1 MPQLRLGDMP
11 AHPWRTAME
20 VAVGLLC
27 GALIAALAPTEVL
40 FLGLLA
46 GVTLGSYFEP
56 LVGVIAGLACGP
68 LRAWLALFAPQIPDQ
83 VGQLFFLLGVAGWLV
98 RGLVRRELHLTRVP
112 LLAPLLLFLGAGL
125 LSLWSPFDAWAG
137 FTEWA
142 KWVQVTLALW
152 IVGARLQE
160 VDAHRCVVALLAA
173 FGAVGVGE
181 AALGIWQHSL
191 AGEGPLHFLITPG
204 VYRAYGTFMQPNP
217 FGGFLGLLAAI
228 FVGLALGEG
237 WQAVTAKR
245 LPARWFW
252 PAAGTALIMV
262 GGLYGSWSRGA
273 WMGFGAALALM
284 AVWLPRRSGWGI
296 ALLVVIVL
304 AGGLLAAAEA
314 LPAAVVA
321 RLTDFLAYV
330 RFEDVRGVGVNDA
343 NYAVMERM
351 AHWQAAL
358 GMWESHF
365 WTGVGIGNYEAAYPQ
380 FRLVNWP
387 YALGHAHNI
396 YLNLLAE
403 TGVIGLG
410 AYLVFAAAIYARLWQ
425 ATRRLIGW
433 PRGLAVGLAGA
444 WTQLHVHNLVDN
456 LYVNNVHLY
465 AGVLL
470 ALTAWLTY
478 LTLDRARAGALS

>member
-1 MPQLRLGDMP
+1 
-11 AHPWRTAME
+11 
-20 VAVGLLC
+20 
-27 GALIAALAPTEVL
+27 
-40 FLGLLA
+40 
-46 GVTLGSYFEP
+46 
-56 LVGVIAGLACGP
+56 
-68 LRAWLALFAPQIPDQ
+68 
-83 VGQLFFLLGVAGWLV
+83 
-98 RGLVRRELHLTRVP
+98 
-112 LLAPLLLFLGAGL
+112 
-125 LSLWSPFDAWAG
+125 
-137 FTEWA
+137 
-142 KWVQVTLALW
+142 
-152 IVGARLQE
+152 
-160 VDAHRCVVALLAA
+160 
-173 FGAVGVGE
+173 
-181 AALGIWQHSL
+181 
-191 AGEGPLHFLITPG
+191 
-204 VYRAYGTFMQPNP
+204 
-217 FGGFLGLLAAI
+217 
-228 FVGLALGEG
+228 
-237 WQAVTAKR
+237 
-245 LPARWFW
+245 
-252 PAAGTALIMV
+252 
-262 GGLYGSWSRGA
+262 
-273 WMGFGAALALM
+273 MGFGAALALM

-365 WTGVGIGNYEAAYPQ
+365 WTGVGLGNYEAAYPH

-387 YALGHAHNI
+387 YALGHAHNF

-470 ALTAWLTY
+470 ALTAWL
-478 LTLDRARAGALS
+478 ALLASESMAKTA